1 MSSPTGR
8 DQSQPPTGPSTHPP
22 GQAITGRFPVVGER
36 EPVSRALDL
45 STWTLEV
52 AGEVEH
58 PLTLSYTEILALPQ
72 EELVADIH
80 CVTGWTHLGM
90 RLQGTRLR
98 HLLHQARPMDDA
110 RFIRFIAWSPR
121 DHDTSQP
128 LSLAMDD
135 TWLIHSRDGKP
146 LEPEHGFPLRTVTP
160 SRYFFKSLK
169 WLRRIELISEDKLG
183 FWERESNYHNIGDP
197 WPGDQRFTSGSLPPD
212 RLERLRTAADLTPWR
227 GTGKVLL
234 GVSLKD
240 WKPEDRDLRG
250 IQMKNCDLR
259 GADLAGADLRSA
271 NFSLS
276 DLRGADLR
284 GSDLREAD
292 LEGANLAGA
301 NLTAADMRGAL
312 LTATRLFELDPSGE
326 PVKARLTGAR
336 TEGVSGLLE
345 DQEFMLSDQTE
356 SESPE

>member
-1 MSSPTGR
+1 MS
-8 DQSQPPTGPSTHPP
+8 PPTDKERSDPPP
-22 GQAITGRFPVVGER
+22 GQAITARFPVVGER
-36 EPVSRALDL
+36 EPLPDALDL
-45 STWTLEV
+45 NAWSLEV
-52 AGEVEH
+52 VGDIER
-58 PLTLSYTEILALPQ
+58 PLTLSYAEILALPQ

-98 HLLHQARPMDDA
+98 RLLERASPTQDA
-110 RFIRFIAWSPR
+110 RFVRFVAWSPR

-128 LSLAMDD
+128 LSLALDD

-169 WLRRIELISEDKLG
+169 WLRRVEVIREDRLG

-197 WPGDQRFTSGSLPPD
+197 WPGDQRFTSGSLAPD
-212 RLERLRTAADLTPWR
+212 RLAKLRIAANLAPWR

-234 GVSLKD
+234 GVPLQG
-240 WKPEDRDLRG
+240 WRPEDRDLRG

-259 GADLAGADLRSA
+259 GADLAGADLRGA

-276 DLRGADLR
+276 DMRGADLR

-301 NLTAADMRGAL
+301 DLTAADMRDSK
-312 LTATRLFELDPSGE
+312 LTATRLFELDRSGE
-326 PVKARLTGAR
+326 PVKARLEGAR
-336 TEGVSGLLE
+336 TEGATGLLE
-345 DQEFMLSDQTE
+345 DQEFMLSERTGSDPAE
-356 SESPE
+356 